1 MTTMLLIHNEKNN
14 TCVQHFIHEEHESD
28 LSDYILYN
36 KRSLDLGRTHRYKP
50 NEHFKLKLNKED
62 IKNIKKTRWYMNNKT
77 FGKEHI
83 QEGNTIE
90 LIILIWGHNIT
101 VEIEDNDGNTIGA
114 IDLLT
119 NKIKGDISIADFDG
133 DYIFN
138 RNKQLIRLQLEK

>member
-1 MTTMLLIHNEKNN
+1 MSTILLIHNKKDD

-28 LSDYILYN
+28 MSDYILYN
-36 KRSLDLGRTHRYKP
+36 ERSLDLARTMMYKP
-50 NEHFKLKLNKED
+50 NEWFKLTLNKED
-62 IKNIKKTRWYMNNKT
+62 IENIRKTRWYAHNKD
-77 FGKEHI
+77 FGKKHI

-90 LIILIWGHNIT
+90 LIILTWGYNIT
-101 VEIEDNDGNTIGA
+101 IEIENNEGNTIGA

-119 NKIKGDISIADFDG
+119 NEIKGDISIADFDG